1 MNFLL
6 HRNYANDGSS
16 RKRISLLTN
25 RTNCSWSVN
34 APWRRLLPVPLNL
47 LFIFFFFFKKKNKI
61 KMTENETLPKQRLS
75 TLWTSSRALSVLFS
89 VWTNAP
95 APWHHFKRGEVR
107 PRVQGHEVPI
117 WAVHFIRPQMIAP
130 ISFSFKF
137 LQNKIFLKKNEI
149 YENVSG
155 TSFEMN
161 EVFCLLIARCE
172 TLSSRGACSVRATF
186 ASVSNGPG
194 S

>member
-137 LQNKIFLKKNEI
+137 LQNKIFFKKIWKCIWHFIWNEWGVLFANSTVWDT
-149 YENVSG
+149 ELSG
-155 TSFEMN
+155 G
-161 EVFCLLIARCE
+161 VFSSGHLCLR
-172 TLSSRGACSVRATF
+172 F
-186 ASVSNGPG
+186 
-194 S
+194 